1 MVTLKEDQSGA
12 EALRTDASILKVKKN
27 CNKEVKWQLTF
38 KCKVCA
44 PVLYK
49 YEGSHVPP
57 PPTRGWW
64 WGGRALRKMEEG
76 KLPSRCM

>member
-49 YEGSHVPP
+49 YEGSHIPP
-57 PPTRGWW
+57 PP
-64 WGGRALRKMEEG
+64 KCVVNVMII
-76 KLPSRCM
+76 SS